1 MAQAAP
7 EAPPPSAGATPGL
20 QYAGFW
26 VRFVAAVVDS
36 LLALAVLIPL
46 LKLIYGR
53 SYSMFSMP
61 DMDAVMNAA
70 LRGEQSAAL
79 AASAGADTSASLLQ
93 WALAAVAVLA
103 FWISRQATPGKML
116 FRARIVDARTG
127 GKPSAGQLI
136 GRYFSYYLS
145 IFGLGLGFL
154 WIGFDP
160 RKQGWHD
167 KLAGTVVVRPGRG
180 REPVRF
186 TGR

>member
-1 MAQAAP
+1 MTQAVSPIPASPAGAAP
-7 EAPPPSAGATPGL
+7 AL

-36 LLALAVLIPL
+36 ALALAVMIPL

-53 SYSMFSMP
+53 GYSVLSLP
-61 DMDAVMNAA
+61 DMDALVDAA
-70 LRGEQSAAL
+70 LRGEQGTVV
-79 AASAGADTSASLLQ
+79 ASASADSSSELLQ
-93 WALAAVAVLA
+93 WALAAIAVLA

-116 FRARIVDARTG
+116 FRAKIVDARTG
-127 GKPSAGQLI
+127 RKPSAAQLI

-154 WIGFDP
+154 WVAFDP

-180 REPVRF
+180 REAVRF
-186 TGR
+186 VGG